1 MTTKNKK
8 IAITGG
14 AGYIGAHT
22 AVQLMEAGFE
32 IVIIDNLSRSDTTL
46 LNGIEAITGRPVSF
60 YQIDCTN
67 LEQLDTVFSEN
78 SVDGVIHFAAYKAVG
93 ESVAKPLDYYENN
106 ILSLTTLLRVMQKHK
121 VKKLIFSSSC
131 TVYGEPEAV
140 PVTEQSP
147 IKPAN
152 SPYGATK
159 QMCERILQD
168 VQPQGLSIISL
179 RYFNPIGAHPS
190 GLIGELPL
198 GTPNNLVP
206 FITQAASGIRSAIT
220 IFGDNYNTPDGTC
233 VRDYIHVTDLAD
245 AHVSALHYLST
256 PEGCNSIHFFNVGTG
271 EGHSVKELIQQ
282 FQEVNDLTLS
292 VVVGPRR
299 PGDVEKIFADP
310 RLAFDCLQWK
320 PRFTLKDSLKHA
332 WQWEK
337 KIRNKENS

>member
-1 MTTKNKK
+1 MSKK
-8 IAITGG
+8 PIIAITGG

-22 AVQLMEAGFE
+22 AVQLIESGFE

-46 LNGIEAITGRPVSF
+46 LKGIEKITGKNPSF
-60 YQIDCTN
+60 YEIDCSDYKK
-67 LEQLDTVFSEN
+67 LEKVFSEN
-78 SVDGVIHFAAYKAVG
+78 SIDAVIHFAAYKAVG
-93 ESVAKPLDYYENN
+93 ESVAKPLDYFENN

-121 VKKLIFSSSC
+121 VEKLIFSSSC
-131 TVYGEPEAV
+131 TVYGEPDV
-140 PVTEQSP
+140 IPVTEHSP

-168 VQPQGLSIISL
+168 VQPQGLSVVSL

-190 GLIGELPL
+190 GLIGELPM

-206 FITQAASGIRSAIT
+206 FITQTASGIRSAVT
-220 IFGDNYNTPDGTC
+220 IFGNDYSTADGTC

-245 AHVSALHYLST
+245 AHVRALAYLST
-256 PEGCNSIHFFNVGTG
+256 EEGRNGLHFFNIGTG
-271 EGHSVKELIQQ
+271 EGHSVKELIEQ
-282 FQEVNDLTLS
+282 FQEVNNLTLP
-292 VVVGPRR
+292 VVIGPRR
-299 PGDVEKIFADP
+299 PGDVEKIYADTH
-310 RLAFDCLQWK
+310 LAFDRLQWK

-337 KIRNKENS
+337 NIRNIEKP